1 MLLQKYLLSSALHPG
16 IYRPLP
22 LLFLLHTFNIAPS
35 SLLPSFPALRS
46 EGRGFIL
53 SSSRFEIAAPASSSR
68 ATTGAGHGLGC
79 GYPELLHC
87 SCVRLSSTT
96 GSVTQHRAPARTC
109 RSWLMPGRTGLRGGQ
124 KQLQPWSPTGLGS
137 AVANSCILGNAC
149 GSGNVQYPSS
159 GHLGVHC
166 ACLGTCRRSTEGIS
180 VGVAGVSR
188 IQACSLQQA
197 PEYLARGQGS
207 HNSCAPLL
215 MA

>member
-1 MLLQKYLLSSALHPG
+1 MAWAVAIQSCSTVPVLG
-16 IYRPLP
+16 
-22 LLFLLHTFNIAPS
+22 
-35 SLLPSFPALRS
+35 FPAPRALSRS
-46 EGRGFIL
+46 TELLLG
-53 SSSRFEIAAPASSSR
+53 PA
-68 ATTGAGHGLGC
+68 GAGSCLAGL
-79 GYPELLHC
+79 
-87 SCVRLSSTT
+87 
-96 GSVTQHRAPARTC
+96 
-109 RSWLMPGRTGLRGGQ
+109 GLRGGQ

-137 AVANSCILGNAC
+137 AVGNSCILGNAC
-149 GSGNVQYPSS
+149 GSGNVQYPSP

-188 IQACSLQQA
+188 IQARSLQQA